1 MTKLSS
7 QTDYLLIGAGIMSAT
22 LGVFLKILD
31 PDCKIIIIERLHGI
45 ALESSAAWNN
55 AGTGHAGMCELNYT
69 PENQDGTVDCTKAF
83 NINEQFEV
91 SKQFWAWL
99 VTQNL
104 IPNDFIKPVPHMSF
118 VHGEKD
124 IDFLEK
130 RFQKLKENPLF
141 HTMRFSK
148 DPKVLAEWIPLMMKD
163 RPASDK
169 VAATRMIEGA
179 DVNFGYLTRSLVKY
193 LKKMDGVTL
202 MSGWEATDINRSSGK
217 GEIWHVEVKDR
228 KTGEKQD
235 LPSKFVFIGAGGKA
249 LTLLEKSGIPE
260 GKGYGGFPVS
270 GQWLRCNNREVI
282 EKHDAKVYGKAAEGA
297 PPMSVPHLDT
307 REIRGKRELLF
318 GPFAGFSTKFLKHG
332 SYFDLPA
339 SLRLTN
345 LVPMIRAGLDNLSL
359 TKYLIEQVR
368 LHPEERLASLKEF
381 YPDAKMEDWDLA
393 VAGQRVQIIKK
404 DKKEGGVLE
413 FGTEVVHASD
423 GSLAAL
429 LGASPGASTSVYI
442 ILNVLESCF
451 KDLMAKKGVVEKIR
465 EMIPSYGHSLVEDGE
480 MAMKIRKASHEVL
493 HLEMGA

>member
-1 MTKLSS
+1 
-7 QTDYLLIGAGIMSAT
+7 MSAT

-31 PDCKIIIIERLHGI
+31 PDCKIIIMERLRGV

-69 PENQDGTVDCTKAF
+69 PEKKDGTVDCTKALK
-83 NINEQFEV
+83 INEQFEV

-99 VTQNL
+99 VARDL
-104 IPNDFIKPVPHMSF
+104 IPNDFIKPTPHVSF
-118 VHGEKD
+118 VQGNKD
-124 IDFLEK
+124 IEFLEK
-130 RFQKLKENPLF
+130 RVQKLKENPLF
-141 HTMRFSK
+141 HTMQFSK
-148 DPKVLAEWIPLMMKD
+148 DSKVLNEWIPLMMKD
-163 RPASDK
+163 RPSSDK
-169 VAATRMIEGA
+169 VAATRMAEGA
-179 DVNFGYLTRSLVKY
+179 DVNFGHLTRYLVNY
-193 LKKMDGVTL
+193 LKQMDGVTL
-202 MSGWEATDINRSSGK
+202 MSGWEANDIDRSRKSKVWNIEAKNRKSGAK
-217 GEIWHVEVKDR
+217 KD
-228 KTGEKQD
+228 
-235 LPSKFVFIGAGGKA
+235 LSAKFVFIGAGGKA

-270 GQWLRCNNREVI
+270 GQWLRCNNRKVI
-282 EKHDAKVYGKAAEGA
+282 EQHDAKVYGKAAEGA

-307 REIRGKRELLF
+307 RSIRGKRELLF

-345 LVPMIRAGLDNLSL
+345 LVPMIQAGLDNLSL

-368 LHPEERLASLKEF
+368 LHPEERLASLQEF

-404 DKKEGGVLE
+404 DKKEGGVLA
-413 FGTEVVHASD
+413 FGTEVVHAKD

-429 LGASPGASTSVYI
+429 LGASPGASTSVHI

-451 KDLMAKKGVVEKIR
+451 KDLMKKEGVVEKIKD
-465 EMIPSYGHSLVEDGE
+465 MIPSYGHSLIKDGE

-493 HLEMGA
+493 NLEMGA

>member
-1 MTKLSS
+1 
-7 QTDYLLIGAGIMSAT
+7 MSAT

-31 PDCKIIIIERLHGI
+31 PDCKIIIMERLRGV

-69 PENQDGTVDCTKAF
+69 PEKKDGTVDCTKALK
-83 NINEQFEV
+83 INEQFEV

-99 VTQNL
+99 VARDL
-104 IPNDFIKPVPHMSF
+104 IPNDFIKPTPHMSF
-118 VHGEKD
+118 VQGNKD
-124 IDFLEK
+124 IEFLEK
-130 RFQKLKENPLF
+130 RVQKLKENPLF
-141 HTMRFSK
+141 HTMQFSK
-148 DPKVLAEWIPLMMKD
+148 DSKVLNEWIPLMMKD
-163 RPASDK
+163 RPSSDK
-169 VAATRMIEGA
+169 VAATRMAEGA
-179 DVNFGYLTRSLVKY
+179 DVNFGHLTRYLVNY
-193 LKKMDGVTL
+193 LKQMDGVTL
-202 MSGWEATDINRSSGK
+202 MSGWEANDIDRSRKSKVWNIEAKNRKSGAK
-217 GEIWHVEVKDR
+217 KD
-228 KTGEKQD
+228 
-235 LPSKFVFIGAGGKA
+235 LSAKFVFIGAGGKA

-270 GQWLRCNNREVI
+270 GQWLRCNNRKVI
-282 EKHDAKVYGKAAEGA
+282 EQHDAKVYGKAAEGA

-307 REIRGKRELLF
+307 RSIRGKRELLF

-345 LVPMIRAGLDNLSL
+345 LVPMIQAGLDNLSL

-368 LHPEERLASLKEF
+368 LHPEERLASLQEF

-404 DKKEGGVLE
+404 DKKEGGVLA
-413 FGTEVVHASD
+413 FGTEVVHAKD

-429 LGASPGASTSVYI
+429 LGASPGASTSVHI

-451 KDLMAKKGVVEKIR
+451 KDLMKKEGVVEKIKD
-465 EMIPSYGHSLVEDGE
+465 MIPSYGHSLIKDGE

-493 HLEMGA
+493 NLEMGA

>member
-1 MTKLSS
+1 MTRLPS

-31 PDCKIIIIERLHGI
+31 PDCKIIIMERLRGV

-69 PENQDGTVDCTKAF
+69 PEKKDGTVDCTKALK
-83 NINEQFEV
+83 INEQFEV

-99 VTQNL
+99 VARDL
-104 IPNDFIKPVPHMSF
+104 IPNDFIKPTPHVSF
-118 VHGEKD
+118 VQGNKD
-124 IDFLEK
+124 IEFLEK
-130 RFQKLKENPLF
+130 RVQKLKENPLF
-141 HTMRFSK
+141 HTMQFSK
-148 DPKVLAEWIPLMMKD
+148 DSKVLNEWIPLMMKD
-163 RPASDK
+163 RPSSDK
-169 VAATRMIEGA
+169 VAATRMAEGA
-179 DVNFGYLTRSLVKY
+179 DVNFGHLTRYLVNY
-193 LKKMDGVTL
+193 LKQMDGVTL
-202 MSGWEATDINRSSGK
+202 MSGWEANDIDRSRKSKVWNIEAKNRKSGAK
-217 GEIWHVEVKDR
+217 KD
-228 KTGEKQD
+228 
-235 LPSKFVFIGAGGKA
+235 LSAKFVFIGAGGKA

-270 GQWLRCNNREVI
+270 GQWLRCNNRKVI
-282 EKHDAKVYGKAAEGA
+282 EQHDAKVYGKAAEGA

-307 REIRGKRELLF
+307 RSIRGKRELLF

-345 LVPMIRAGLDNLSL
+345 LVPMIQAGLDNLSL

-368 LHPEERLASLKEF
+368 LHPEERLASLQEF

-404 DKKEGGVLE
+404 DKKEGGVLA
-413 FGTEVVHASD
+413 FGTEVVHAKD

-429 LGASPGASTSVYI
+429 LGASPGASTSVHI

-451 KDLMAKKGVVEKIR
+451 KDLMKKEGVVEKIKD
-465 EMIPSYGHSLVEDGE
+465 MIPSYGHSLIKDGE

-493 HLEMGA
+493 NLEMGA